1 MRRRQIAVHEAW
13 TIPVMGYLIGYLA
26 FMAGIFFLLYWQL
39 QPAAI
44 ANAGQAAYVPPPQT
58 RLIPLPRKMDAPAL
72 AEIQPV
78 GSALEALA
86 KVDDNATSSNK
97 ESSRRGKKR
106 NRTEATHRETR
117 RRYVSEGTAYYRSYD
132 RYSQRGYRA
141 W

>member
-1 MRRRQIAVHEAW
+1 
-13 TIPVMGYLIGYLA
+13 MGYLIGYLA

-44 ANAGQAAYVPPPQT
+44 ANAGKAAYVPPPQT

-72 AEIQPV
+72 VEIQPV

-86 KVDDNATSSNK
+86 KVDDGTTSSSN

-106 NRTEATHRETR
+106 HRTEATQREKR

-132 RYSQRGYRA
+132 RYSQRGYR

>member
-1 MRRRQIAVHEAW
+1 
-13 TIPVMGYLIGYLA
+13 MGYLFGYLA
-26 FMAGIFFLLYWQL
+26 FMAGIFFILYWQL
-39 QPAAI
+39 QPATI

-86 KVDDNATSSNK
+86 KVDDTPTASSN
-97 ESSRRGKKR
+97 ESGRRTKKR
-106 NRTEATHRETR
+106 HRSETAQRETR
-117 RRYVSEGTAYYRSYD
+117 RGYVTEGTAYYRSYD
-132 RYSQRGYRA
+132 RYSPRGYRA

>member
-72 AEIQPV
+72 VEIQPV

-86 KVDDNATSSNK
+86 KVDETPTSSSN

-106 NRTEATHRETR
+106 QRTETAHRETR
-117 RRYVSEGTAYYRSYD
+117 RRYVSED
-132 RYSQRGYRA
+132 RYWQRGYRS

>member
-1 MRRRQIAVHEAW
+1 
-13 TIPVMGYLIGYLA
+13 MGYLIGYLA

-39 QPAAI
+39 QPATI

-58 RLIPLPRKMDAPAL
+58 RLIPLARKMDAPAL

-86 KVDDNATSSNK
+86 KVDDTPTSSSN
-97 ESSRRGKKR
+97 ESGRRGKKR
-106 NRTEATHRETR
+106 HRTEATQRETR
-117 RRYVSEGTAYYRSYD
+117 RRYVSEGTAYD
-132 RYSQRGYRA
+132 RYWQRGYRS

>member
-44 ANAGQAAYVPPPQT
+44 ANAGKAAYVPPPQT
-58 RLIPLPRKMDAPAL
+58 RLIPLPRTMDAPAL
-72 AEIQPV
+72 VEIQPV

-86 KVDDNATSSNK
+86 KVDDGTTSSSN

-106 NRTEATHRETR
+106 HRTEATQREKG

-132 RYSQRGYRA
+132 RYSQRGYR

>member
-1 MRRRQIAVHEAW
+1 
-13 TIPVMGYLIGYLA
+13 MGYLSGYLA
-26 FMAGIFFLLYWQL
+26 FMAGIFFILYWQL
-39 QPAAI
+39 QPATI

-72 AEIQPV
+72 ADIQPV

-86 KVDDNATSSNK
+86 KVDDTPTSPNK
-97 ESSRRGKKR
+97 ESGRRAKKR
-106 NRTEATHRETR
+106 NRSDTAQRETR

-132 RYSQRGYRA
+132 RYSPRGYRS

>member
-1 MRRRQIAVHEAW
+1 
-13 TIPVMGYLIGYLA
+13 MGYLIGYLA
-26 FMAGIFFLLYWQL
+26 FIAGIFFLLYWQL

-44 ANAGQAAYVPPPQT
+44 ANAGKAAYVPPPQT

-72 AEIQPV
+72 VEIQPV

-86 KVDDNATSSNK
+86 KVDDGTTSSSN

-106 NRTEATHRETR
+106 HRTEATQREKR

-132 RYSQRGYRA
+132 RYSQRGYR